1 MDVDV
6 GIYSVKVMLD
16 DNSEQLLK
24 LSMKALSMDPS
35 EATATLIGFISVHT
49 STGCEY
55 TIDVNL
61 TRSTCFLLQQQ
72 HQQQQQQQQHHSIAS
87 ASRHSAMRSSTIGDE
102 STPATCSTLDVSKS
116 RYAPSSHKQD
126 HIARYSSKEGA
137 SKMMMMMSRR
147 ADDLNTTT
155 ATTKHQ
161 KIFFSRHDETIDY
174 INKDYFPDQDSS
186 TVRDSPSSARGSLLP
201 SRESKSIQSSSA
213 TPSTTRSTRETSSQ
227 SSSASSTSTSKQS
240 FFRVNSSQSAADLLL
255 HFARSHDPDPL
266 SSNSSATSTETEIQ
280 PDSHTEALVISIDTP
295 SKATTT
301 ASSTA
306 TTTVTPTKVLIT
318 PSKRLVV
325 RSASE
330 QIDRPSPSAAD
341 KLVRKTPLR
350 ETAATAEVTLQ
361 PVQQQHQ
368 QQQGLVERKTGVFFR
383 KDCINYGAVAIGSLT
398 RANVELCNG
407 TGESVTVLLG
417 DPMLPFVLLH
427 NEVSLRPKSYVRV
440 PVRFLP
446 VTSGDFSNEL
456 IAQTSDGSYHA
467 RIALQGNAHA

>member
-1 MDVDV
+1 M
-6 GIYSVKVMLD
+6 KVILD
-16 DNSEQLLK
+16 DSSEQLLK

-35 EATATLIGFISVHT
+35 EATTTLVGFISIHT

-61 TRSTCFLLQQQ
+61 TRSTCFLL
-72 HQQQQQQQQHHSIAS
+72 HQHHSIAS
-87 ASRHSAMRSSTIGDE
+87 TSSRHSAMKSSTIGDD

-116 RYAPSSHKQD
+116 RYATSSHKD
-126 HIARYSSKEGA
+126 HIDRHSNKEGT
-137 SKMMMMMSRR
+137 STMMMPRR

-155 ATTKHQ
+155 VTTKHQ
-161 KIFFSRHDETIDY
+161 KIFFSRRDETIDY
-174 INKDYFPDQDSS
+174 INRDYPDQDTS
-186 TVRDSPSSARGSLLP
+186 TVRDSPSVRGSLLLP
-201 SRESKSIQSSSA
+201 SGESKSVQSTTA
-213 TPSTTRSTRETSSQ
+213 TPATRSTRETPSS
-227 SSSASSTSTSKQS
+227 SSTSISKQS
-240 FFRVNSSQSAADLLL
+240 FFRVNNSSQNAADLLL

-266 SSNSSATSTETEIQ
+266 LSSTTSSATTAEAGIQ
-280 PDSHTEALVISIDTP
+280 PHSHHAEALAISIDTP
-295 SKATTT
+295 SKG
-301 ASSTA
+301 STA
-306 TTTVTPTKVLIT
+306 PTVTPTKVLIT

-325 RSASE
+325 RSTSD
-330 QIDRPSPSAAD
+330 QIDRSSPSSTD

-350 ETAATAEVTLQ
+350 ETLQ
-361 PVQQQHQ
+361 PVQQQQ
-368 QQQGLVERKTGVFFR
+368 QQALVDRKTGVFFR

-398 RANVELCNG
+398 RANVELCNS

-446 VTSGDFSNEL
+446 VSSGDFSNEL

>member
-61 TRSTCFLLQQQ
+61 TRSTCFLLQQQQ

-174 INKDYFPDQDSS
+174 INRDYFPDQDSS

-227 SSSASSTSTSKQS
+227 SSSSASTSKQS

-301 ASSTA
+301 ATSTA

-350 ETAATAEVTLQ
+350 ETAAATAELTLQ
-361 PVQQQHQ
+361 PVQ

>member
-1 MDVDV
+1 MSYYT
-6 GIYSVKVMLD
+6 GIYNSVKVILD
-16 DNSEQLLK
+16 DSSEQLLK

-35 EATATLIGFISVHT
+35 EATTTLVGFISIHT

-55 TIDVNL
+55 SIDVNL
-61 TRSTCFLLQQQ
+61 TRSTCFLL
-72 HQQQQQQQQHHSIAS
+72 HQQHSIAS
-87 ASRHSAMRSSTIGDE
+87 TSSRHSAMKSTIGDD

-116 RYAPSSHKQD
+116 RYTTSSHKD
-126 HIARYSSKEGA
+126 HIDRHSNKEGA
-137 SKMMMMMSRR
+137 STMIMPRR

-155 ATTKHQ
+155 VTTKHQ
-161 KIFFSRHDETIDY
+161 KIFFSRRDETIDY
-174 INKDYFPDQDSS
+174 INRDYPDQDTS
-186 TVRDSPSSARGSLLP
+186 TVRDSPSVRGSLLLP
-201 SRESKSIQSSSA
+201 SGESKSVQSSSA
-213 TPSTTRSTRETSSQ
+213 TPATRSTRETPSSL
-227 SSSASSTSTSKQS
+227 TSTSKQP
-240 FFRVNSSQSAADLLL
+240 FFRVNNSSQNAADLLL

-266 SSNSSATSTETEIQ
+266 LSSTTSSTTTAEAGIQ
-280 PDSHTEALVISIDTP
+280 PDSHHAEALVISIDTP
-295 SKATTT
+295 SKG
-301 ASSTA
+301 STA
-306 TTTVTPTKVLIT
+306 KTITPTKVLIT

-325 RSASE
+325 RSASD
-330 QIDRPSPSAAD
+330 QIERPSPSATD

-350 ETAATAEVTLQ
+350 ETLQ
-361 PVQQQHQ
+361 PVQQQQ
-368 QQQGLVERKTGVFFR
+368 ALVDRKTGVFFR

-398 RANVELCNG
+398 RANVELCNS

-446 VTSGDFSNEL
+446 VSSGDFSNEL